1 LAARLKAEL
10 ATEAVIPTRS
20 ERELV
25 DGMVA
30 GDEQCIQELVDRH
43 GSMLYSLVSGILGNA
58 ADAEEV
64 IADVYVQA
72 WRTAARFDPAR
83 GTVLAWLVTIARTR
97 ALDRLRSRGRQ
108 SRTNDRL
115 QTLSIEPQFEP
126 VASAT
131 DAADRGVETGET
143 RQLVQ
148 QALELLPDVQRTVI
162 ELAYF
167 RGLSQ
172 SEIATQLA
180 IPLGTVKTRTL
191 AAMQRLRRALLPL
204 LGEDVA

>member
-1 LAARLKAEL
+1 
-10 ATEAVIPTRS
+10 
-20 ERELV
+20 
-25 DGMVA
+25 
-30 GDEQCIQELVDRH
+30 
-43 GSMLYSLVSGILGNA
+43 VSGILGNA

-97 ALDRLRSRGRQ
+97 ALDRVRSRGRQ

-115 QTLSIEPQFEP
+115 QTLSIEPQFESVAP
-126 VASAT
+126 VS

-148 QALELLPDVQRTVI
+148 QALATLPDVQRTVI